1 MKAGRPIDPLTEF
14 RKSLLD
20 KHGIKVTHGN
30 ISMLTVRFMDQL
42 ANCKDDE
49 SRRLLLGVSR

>member
-1 MKAGRPIDPLTEF
+1 MAGRPIDPLTEF
-14 RKSLLD
+14 RKSLLR
-20 KHGIKVTHGN
+20 KHGIEVTDKRLRQ
-30 ISMLTVRFMDQL
+30 LTIRFMDQL